1 MQPYNTLQHFYQKK
15 NLQKT
20 SQHFTKRLTQLYKN
34 STQLNT
40 TVQRLTELHKKT
52 ESFEQKNFYKT
63 LQYNSLQNLTKC
75 S

>member
-1 MQPYNTLQHFYQKK
+1 MQLYNTLQHFYQKN

-40 TVQRLTELHKKT
+40 TVQRLTELHKKYKT
-52 ESFEQKNFYKT
+52 SKNFYTT
-63 LQYNSLQNLTKC
+63 LQYNSLQNLTKMF
-75 S
+75 